1 MESLENHRRMIEN
14 IDISYRKQDFFF
26 LSEELCK
33 NATLRSP

>member
-14 IDISYRKQDFFF
+14 IDISCRKQEFF